1 MTTKKNKATR
11 TQYFSG
17 TLLLLMEKNHIN
29 QVQLS
34 AAAGIA
40 VSRINNY
47 LHGKYRTIRPD
58 HLEALAKS
66 VARAEG
72 EQEELIRTYLLD
84 LLPESLQAKIRVES
98 VREGGKASSHR
109 AAKPEKLLMPA
120 TTAAALAELQALG
133 TRDAKA
139 RSRLELFAEIL
150 REAHG
155 A

>member
-1 MTTKKNKATR
+1 MPKTRTKPPR

-17 TLLLLMEKNHIN
+17 TLLLLMEKNRIN

-34 AAAGIA
+34 EAAGIA

-58 HLEALAKS
+58 HLESLAKS
-66 VARAEG
+66 VARIDSEHD
-72 EQEELIRTYLLD
+72 ELIRTYLLD
-84 LLPESLQAKIRVES
+84 LLPEGLQSKLRVECI
-98 VREGGKASSHR
+98 REGAKAPAHR
-109 AAKPEKLLMPA
+109 AAKSDKPLMPTNTA
-120 TTAAALAELQALG
+120 TALAELQALG
-133 TRDAKA
+133 ARDAKA
-139 RSRLELFAEIL
+139 RSRVELFAEIM